1 MYVGGRERGGGE
13 VGRERERE
21 REEMGQGRAD
31 RTNQIAVIVKKRCYP
46 KCESAVCIPR
56 Q

>member
-1 MYVGGRERGGGE
+1 MGRRERGGG
-13 VGRERERE
+13 GGGE
-21 REEMGQGRAD
+21 REEIGWGRSD
-31 RTNQIAVIVKKRCYP
+31 RTNQIAVIVKKCCYS